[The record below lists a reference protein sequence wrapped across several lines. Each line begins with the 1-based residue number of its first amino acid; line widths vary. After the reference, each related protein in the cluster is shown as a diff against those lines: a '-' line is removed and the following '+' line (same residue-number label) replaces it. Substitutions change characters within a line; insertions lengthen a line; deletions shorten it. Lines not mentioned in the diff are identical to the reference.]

1 MRKFRN
7 ILIAAIMAV
16 SLLGYSQIAHAW
28 GTTGGDGSRFSQ
40 LQETAVFFNNSGS
53 TLTVGMVV
61 VLDTGGDGVATGT
74 TLGSYVTLTGTGQPS
89 AEAADS
95 TKTIGVVKST
105 SVANQKPV
113 VVVTRGPIDTLCA
126 DSGDAVTEGSSVGTS
141 DVLTINGDGLCGD
154 GTNLGVALEAGD
166 GTDTGNI
173 FVWVQGIG
181 SE

>member
-1 MRKFRN
+1 MKKY
-7 ILIAAIMAV
+7 IVLAALIV
-16 SLLGYSQIAHAW
+16 SMLGYSQAAYAW

-61 VLDTGGDGVATGT
+61 VLDTGGAGVATGT
-74 TLGSYVTLTGTGQPS
+74 TLGSYVTLTGTNQPS
-89 AEAADS
+89 AGTADS
-95 TKTIGVVKST
+95 VKTIGVVR
-105 SVANQKPV
+105 SVSVVDQRPV
-113 VVVTRGPIDTLCA
+113 VIVTKGPIDTLCA
-126 DSGDAVTEGSSVGTS
+126 DSGDAVAEGASVGTS
-141 DVLTINGDGLCGD
+141 DVLTTGGDGLCGA